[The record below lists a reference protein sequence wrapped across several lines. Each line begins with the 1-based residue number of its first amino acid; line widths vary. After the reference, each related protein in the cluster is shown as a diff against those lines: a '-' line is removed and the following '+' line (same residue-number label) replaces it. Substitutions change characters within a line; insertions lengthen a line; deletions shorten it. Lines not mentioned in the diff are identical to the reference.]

1 MTDIR
6 TLKWFNTLTD
16 KELYD
21 IAYLEAMHAESET
34 PIHAKDLL
42 VVLAERLKQRMK
54 DDTC

>member
-21 IAYLEAMHAESET
+21 IAYLEAMCAESGI
-34 PIHAKDLL
+34 PKHAKDLL
-42 VVLAERLKQRMK
+42 VALAERLKQRAE
-54 DDTC
+54 DEI

>member
-21 IAYLEAMHAESET
+21 IAYMEAIHAESGIPT
-34 PIHAKDLL
+34 HAKDLL
-42 VVLAERLKQRMK
+42 VALAERLKRGMK
-54 DDTC
+54 DGND